1 MYGCMEDGEAEEE
14 SDAGDND
21 EEEESHMKGGNA
33 KVIDSSSSEDE
44 GSNSLNSLEDMEQQM
59 FIKCEKV
66 FLPLMDCLQNAV
78 TTSDEKEILA
88 CIDSSIQNVDTL
100 TPPFLREYPIIKLV
114 LSVKAS
120 YEEVNREIKARCK
133 LLRKEMKRVYSAKE
147 KNVPVGFKP
156 VKRRQVGKA
165 GYGADVDNK
174 SHMNNGDGVSANI
187 GGGYIDDG
195 AGEDGTSPPGCET
208 IVGTNADEQQ
218 YSVGTAVAKQF
229 GTVNRTGNITS
240 YDDKNKTY
248 RILFSQGDI
257 EDVTE
262 AVVSNLLLTST
273 AWFCIAAP
281 TNGEENFYSQRV
293 KAHRELVCSICKKK
307 DNSSRNCLR
316 IPVQCNVGDQCEFE
330 EFRKYHA
337 KTKKSAGDGCTE
349 AMHVGCARWGFD
361 YAKVPKKRSLRLCY
375 YFSGKPPTYSGDDE
389 YKDPVSNCFCR
400 FHARE
405 IQDGMKKDREEGVR
419 SDVAHGDEDSMSNAS
434 KEQNESDDS
443 TEKARK
449 LHISISR
456 KKNKKRIILE
466 DSDEGSD

>member
-1 MYGCMEDGEAEEE
+1 VYGCMEDGEAEEE
-14 SDAGDND
+14 SDADDNN
-21 EEEESHMKGGNA
+21 ESETPMKSGNA

-44 GSNSLNSLEDMEQQM
+44 DSNSPNSLEDMEQQM
-59 FIKCEKV
+59 FTACEKV
-66 FLPLMDCLQNAV
+66 FLPLMDRLQDAV
-78 TTSDEKEILA
+78 TSSDEKEILA
-88 CIDSSIQNVDTL
+88 CIDSMIQNVDTL
-100 TPPFLREYPIIKLV
+100 TPSFLREYPIIKLV
-114 LSVKAS
+114 LSVKAT

-133 LLRKEMKRVYSAKE
+133 LLRKEMKRVYSVKE
-147 KNVPVGFKP
+147 KTVPVGFKP
-156 VKRRQVGKA
+156 VKGRQIGKA
-165 GYGADVDNK
+165 GYGTVVDHK
-174 SHMNNGDGVSANI
+174 SNANNGSRVLANS
-187 GGGYIDDG
+187 GGNNDDG
-195 AGEDGTSPPGCET
+195 AGEN
-208 IVGTNADEQQ
+208 GTNPTECEAIIPTNYGRQQ

-229 GTVNRTGNITS
+229 GTMNRTGNITS
-240 YDDKNKTY
+240 YDAKKKTY
-248 RILFSQGDI
+248 RILFSQGDT

-262 AVVSNLLLTST
+262 ADVSNLLLTST

-307 DNSSRNCLR
+307 DNTSRNCLR